1 MLFEALQQ
9 QGAVQGA
16 ERNRRRPWLGARR
29 HRAPGV
35 PFGAR
40 GPAAAALR
48 IAGDAAARSPF
59 GGRSQA
65 VPRQCSFD
73 GRSQAAPRQ
82 CPFDGRSQAAPRQCP
97 PWRCGL
103 ACQMRVMMSAP
114 STENGMMLNTHTLAF
129 AGVEPTT

>member
-1 MLFEALQQ
+1 MLFEALQL

-48 IAGDAAARSPF
+48 IAGDAAVRSPL
-59 GGRSQA
+59 G
-65 VPRQCSFD
+65 
-73 GRSQAAPRQ
+73 
-82 CPFDGRSQAAPRQCP
+82 GRSQAAPRQCP

>member
-65 VPRQCSFD
+65 
-73 GRSQAAPRQ
+73 APRQ